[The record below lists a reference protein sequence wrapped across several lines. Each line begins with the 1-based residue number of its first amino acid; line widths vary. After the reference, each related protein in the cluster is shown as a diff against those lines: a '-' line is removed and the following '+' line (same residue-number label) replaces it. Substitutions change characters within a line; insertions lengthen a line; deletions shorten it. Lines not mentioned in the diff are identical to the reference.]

1 MVALAAVAIPLTSA
15 TAAPPPASVAQV
27 DHVSSTRTDL
37 MVDSPAMQR
46 TIRVHVLHP
55 AHSSPRPTFYLLDG
69 NEATYEQSDWIAKTD
84 ITEFAATKDVNVV
97 LPAGGEGSYY
107 TDWEQ
112 PDPEFG
118 VYQWETFLT
127 EELPPIVDSY
137 FHGNGRNAIGG
148 ISMGGQAAFTLT
160 ARHPDLYQGVVAISA
175 CPLVAPEPYQDSV
188 RAGIAYR
195 GGNADNMWGPRNA
208 SAWFE
213 HDPAQNLD
221 GLRGKPLYLYAGSG
235 APGRHEQHFDDDTR
249 ATIVVGGPIEAAAL
263 ACSTDF
269 AARLAAGG
277 ITPTLDFRPS
287 GTHSWPY
294 WQDAIRS
301 AWPTVEA
308 AVGQ

>member
-1 MVALAAVAIPLTSA
+1 MVFVVSLVTLFAASFA
-15 TAAPPPASVAQV
+15 TAAPVTRVDEISV
-27 DHVSSTRTDL
+27 TRTDIY
-37 MVDSPAMQR
+37 VDSPAMQR

-69 NEATYEQSDWIAKTD
+69 NEATFEQSDWITKTD
-84 ITEFAATKDVNVV
+84 IVDFAASKNVNVV

-107 TDWEQ
+107 TDWQQ

-118 VYQWETFLT
+118 VYMWETFLT
-127 EELPPIVDSY
+127 EELPPIIDSY
-137 FHGNGRNAIGG
+137 FNGNGRNAIGG

-160 ARHPDLYQGVVAISA
+160 SRHPGLYRGVVAISA
-175 CPLVAPEPYQDSV
+175 CPLVAPQPYQDTV

-195 GGNADNMWGPRNA
+195 GGDATNMWGPRNA
-208 SAWFE
+208 PAWFE
-213 HDPAQNLD
+213 HDPAQNL
-221 GLRGKPLYLYAGSG
+221 GALRDKPLYLYAGNG
-235 APGRHEQHFDDDTR
+235 TPGRYEQQFDDDTQ

-263 ACSTDF
+263 TCSADF
-269 AARLAAGG
+269 AARLGAGG
-277 ITPTLDFRPS
+277 ITPTVDFRSS